1 MAKGGYVYIM
11 ASGPH
16 GTLYVGVTAN
26 LPRRIWEHKNDLG
39 SEFCTENGC
48 KFLVYYDVFDDIEE
62 AIKREKAVKA
72 WKRRWKT
79 ELISRTNPNWRDLHE
94 DLNISP
100 STQTSHQRRLVPIT
114 PVGLH
119 KHPTR
124 YPDTRDGPQP
134 ALGRR
139 II

>member
-11 ASGPH
+11 TSGPH

-79 ELISRTNPNWRDLHE
+79 ELISRTNPNWRDLYE
-94 DLNISP
+94 DLN
-100 STQTSHQRRLVPIT
+100 
-114 PVGLH
+114 
-119 KHPTR
+119 K
-124 YPDTRDGPQP
+124 
-134 ALGRR
+134 
-139 II
+139 